1 MRLFT
6 KEGLNMN
13 LEDLIGRIKRHP
25 DYGRVGMILCH
36 NGVVRETARDGRRV
50 KRMTV
55 RADRIR
61 LEAIL
66 AEMRKRPG
74 IVEILAEVRE
84 GRLVVG
90 EDVMMVVVAG
100 DYRENCFPVLQDAV
114 NAIKRDVTKKKEE

>member
-1 MRLFT
+1 
-6 KEGLNMN
+6 MN
-13 LEDLIGRIKRHP
+13 LEDLIGRIKRRP

-55 RADRIR
+55 QADRIR

-66 AEMRKRPG
+66 TEMRKRPG

-84 GRLVVG
+84 GRLDVG

>member
-1 MRLFT
+1 MATALYPPGVDPRNAGQEPGKAF
-6 KEGLNMN
+6 GGP
-13 LEDLIGRIKRHP
+13 GRT
-25 DYGRVGMILCH
+25 DRV
-36 NGVVRETARDGRRV
+36 
-50 KRMTV
+50 
-55 RADRIR
+55 R

-66 AEMRKRPG
+66 SEMRKRPG

-84 GRLVVG
+84 GKLDVG

>member
-1 MRLFT
+1 
-6 KEGLNMN
+6 MN

-25 DYGRVGMILCH
+25 DYGRVGIILCH

-61 LEAIL
+61 LEAVL

-84 GRLVVG
+84 GRLDVG

>member
-1 MRLFT
+1 
-6 KEGLNMN
+6 MN

-61 LEAIL
+61 LEAVL

-74 IVEILAEVRE
+74 IVEILAEVR
-84 GRLVVG
+84 L
-90 EDVMMVVVAG
+90 VAG
-100 DYRENCFPVLQDAV
+100 ERRGTAQLDHHFLRVGGGEADAHQGDCDDGSLHALDLRGDQGRVLG
-114 NAIKRDVTKKKEE
+114 

>member
-1 MRLFT
+1 
-6 KEGLNMN
+6 MN
-13 LEDLIGRIKRHP
+13 LADLISMIKRHP

-36 NGVVRETARDGRRV
+36 NGVVRETARDGRRI

-55 RADRIR
+55 QTDRVR

-66 AEMRKRPG
+66 SEMRKRPG

-84 GRLVVG
+84 GKLDVG

-114 NAIKRDVTKKKEE
+114 NAIKRDVTKKREE